1 MVVSTTNMPEDMP
14 TDLPE
19 AFYHPYYKPKKKP
32 KPPAPRRG
40 GAMGDLL
47 SDWEPP
53 KSDIATFWD
62 IYHELDD
69 GAASPGVAKIKAAVT
84 AAAGA
89 KGLTIKGDLDKTIEA
104 FLEVGSCPWVHEM
117 CPCTRLTDDGVC
129 KKRMLV

>member
-1 MVVSTTNMPEDMP
+1 M
-14 TDLPE
+14 DLPE
-19 AFYHPYYKPKKKP
+19 QFYRPYYEPAPKKAP
-32 KPPAPRRG
+32 KAPKASRRG

-53 KSDIATFWD
+53 QSDISTFWE
-62 IYHELDD
+62 IYHDLDGDGD
-69 GAASPGVAKIKAAVT
+69 GAASPEAAKIKAAVT

-117 CPCTRLTDDGVC
+117 CPCTRLTEDGVC
-129 KKRMLV
+129 KKKMLVEMV